1 MGFVL
6 AGWMIDRL
14 GTRRGFSISI
24 TVWSVAGVLHGLV
37 NSVMGMSLMRFLL
50 GLGEAG
56 NFPASVKSVAEWF
69 PRKERSFATGLFNA
83 GAGAEA

>member
-1 MGFVL
+1 
-6 AGWMIDRL
+6 
-14 GTRRGFSISI
+14 
-24 TVWSVAGVLHGLV
+24 
-37 NSVMGMSLMRFLL
+37 MGMSFMRFLL

-56 NFPASVKSVAEWF
+56 NFPASVKFVAEWF